1 VTGIARKERLTIPS
15 AARSAVRRGPDLD
28 PADAVLIVD
37 RHVNVD
43 YQNTDR
49 PRLKG
54 WDEVMK
60 LAEALDGPVKTAYL
74 LSARAGLRLAEVVVL
89 TWGDVDLEGRQI
101 RVSKQIASG
110 GDEPTRSDVPRT
122 VPIVEVLAKHLHS
135 IRPIPR
141 ADNALVCPPP
151 RRKKKNGT
159 RGAYRGTHLGEK
171 SIRAALARAFR
182 ATGIAPADFY
192 DYGRHTFASLVALGG
207 APAWRLREVLG
218 HADIERTLQY
228 VSLRGPPTGA
238 QPAALGA

>member
-1 VTGIARKERLTIPS
+1 MGFLQLEVDWRFCHSKSRT
-15 AARSAVRRGPDLD
+15 RGCPDLD
-28 PADAVLIVD
+28 PAAAILIVG
-37 RHVNVD
+37 RRVD
-43 YQNTDR
+43 LQYHNMDR
-49 PRLKG
+49 PRLRS

-60 LAEALDGPVKTAYL
+60 LAEALDGSVKTAYL
-74 LSARAGLRLAEVVVL
+74 LSARAGLRPAEAVAL
-89 TWGDVDLEGRQI
+89 IWSDVDLEGRQI
-101 RVSKQIASG
+101 RVSKQISA
-110 GDEPTRSDVPRT
+110 GDDGPTRSDVPRT
-122 VPIVEVLAKHLHS
+122 VPIVEVLARHLAA

-182 ATGIAPADFY
+182 ATGIPPADFY
-192 DYGRHTFASLVALGG
+192 DYGRHTFASLAALGG

-228 VSLRGPPTGA
+228 VSLRNPP
-238 QPAALGA
+238 PRAAEPTALRA